1 MYDCVLLC
9 GVYVVYNRVAVLTEA
24 QQSDIADVLV
34 VRLTS
39 ARDSPT
45 RQATLL
51 ALERLGQPA
60 SNNTLLAILPSVLD
74 QNVKIILCV
83 CVCV

>member
-1 MYDCVLLC
+1 M
-9 GVYVVYNRVAVLTEA
+9 TEA
-24 QQSDIADVLV
+24 QQSDIVDVLV